1 MLLPGSFSAKIALSV
16 MTKDQKAWNKFI
28 ICYLHQTADR
38 KVFLA
43 LLKSFRTPWKAR
55 TSNLLNAVTKRQVYW
70 CSHFSNFFCEVNPG
84 VLTSPN
90 SSASSCKFIDHC
102 QGRFYSCYCIW
113 ELLHKN
119 TECWSKT
126 KWTSI
131 LCMRVHPV
139 FMIYANSG
147 SCSFCSPANRTLW
160 TSSTATI
167 CMAVGKVSL
176 EFWLMLACSLGC
188 TGFLLPSWP
197 VKFSISLLLMT
208 SFMFIF
214 VWVLDLHCHTTRGKW
229 SF

>member
-102 QGRFYSCYCIW
+102 HGRFYSCYCIW
-113 ELLHKN
+113 ELLHKTLN
-119 TECWSKT
+119 VDQRLSGTASCVWEFTQFSW
-126 KWTSI
+126 
-131 LCMRVHPV
+131 
-139 FMIYANSG
+139 FMQTLDHAAFAVLLTGPCELPARQQYA
-147 SCSFCSPANRTLW
+147 
-160 TSSTATI
+160 
-167 CMAVGKVSL
+167 
-176 EFWLMLACSLGC
+176 WL
-188 TGFLLPSWP
+188 
-197 VKFSISLLLMT
+197 
-208 SFMFIF
+208 
-214 VWVLDLHCHTTRGKW
+214 
-229 SF
+229 